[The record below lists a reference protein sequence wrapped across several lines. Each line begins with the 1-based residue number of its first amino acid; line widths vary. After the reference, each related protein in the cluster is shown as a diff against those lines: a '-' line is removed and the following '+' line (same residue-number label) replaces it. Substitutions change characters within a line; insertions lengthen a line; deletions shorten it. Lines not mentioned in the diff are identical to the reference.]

1 MALFVKQND
10 TRSELQ
16 KRLATELQE
25 KAREKAAQA
34 DLPDGVD
41 DSQFIKG
48 TKQTSGLAGVWIAII
63 IAAIV
68 ATLWIII
75 AGASQ

>member
-1 MALFVKQND
+1 MALHLKQND

-16 KRLATELQE
+16 KRVAAELQE
-25 KAREKAAQA
+25 KARNRVAET
-34 DLPDGVD
+34 DLPDGVA

-63 IAAIV
+63 IGAVV

-75 AGASQ
+75 AGMV

>member
-10 TRSELQ
+10 TRTELQ

-34 DLPDGVD
+34 DLPDGVT

-48 TKQTSGLAGVWIAII
+48 TKQTSGLAGVWIAVII
-63 IAAIV
+63 GFIV

>member
-1 MALFVKQND
+1 MALYLKQSD

-16 KRLATELQE
+16 KRIASELQE
-25 KAREKAAQA
+25 KARNAAEPA

-48 TKQTSGLAGVWIAII
+48 TTGTGRFAWVWILAILLFVAGL
-63 IAAIV
+63 IALIV
-68 ATLWIII
+68 AT
-75 AGASQ
+75 AR